1 LRQTWIGPGFCT
13 SAYLKIGRQEYLIEK
28 VKKTPEMMAGLQS
41 LSQRIFA
48 CAGRGSHRTD
58 FLCEVSRMI
67 VEFSGCDAVALWL
80 LEGERIYRCETLN
93 SQASPFQLDAIDFS
107 RGPACKT
114 AGTGPQNAR
123 LVKLCL
129 KVLKG
134 RTDPSLP
141 GFTAG
146 GSFRTKDALT
156 DPRLSPASK
165 SKRGRRPAPAA
176 DYRSIAVVPLKIGK
190 DTIGILKLKSKRANF
205 FSKGSINFYE
215 LAAQTLAFA
224 LSSRQTQA
232 ALQERV
238 KELTCL
244 YGISQLCEQEGVSL
258 EVILQGIV
266 EHLPQAWQYPEAAHG
281 RIIFEGNFYSTAG
294 FRDGPHK
301 LSAEIVINGRN
312 QGSVEVVY
320 SEEKPELDEGP
331 FLKEERDLIDTVAAQ
346 TELIIQ
352 RKLAEEEGS
361 RLSEQLRHADRL
373 ATIGQLSAGVA
384 HELNEPLG
392 SILGFAQITRK
403 STGLADQAAQDLDKI
418 IKASLHAREII
429 KKLMLFGRQAPMQKT
444 RVNLNKIV
452 DEGLYL
458 VESRCAKEGIKLT
471 RILAP
476 DLPEITADPSQ
487 LNQVLINLVVNSIQA
502 MPKGGALTVQTVAG
516 PEHVSLVVEDS
527 GVGMSEEQVKKIFI
541 PFYTTK
547 EIGQGTGL
555 GLPVVHGIVTS
566 HNGSIKVDSKVGQG
580 TRFEIRLPC
589 T

>member
-1 LRQTWIGPGFCT
+1 
-13 SAYLKIGRQEYLIEK
+13 
-28 VKKTPEMMAGLQS
+28 
-41 LSQRIFA
+41 
-48 CAGRGSHRTD
+48 
-58 FLCEVSRMI
+58 
-67 VEFSGCDAVALWL
+67 
-80 LEGERIYRCETLN
+80 
-93 SQASPFQLDAIDFS
+93 
-107 RGPACKT
+107 
-114 AGTGPQNAR
+114 
-123 LVKLCL
+123 
-129 KVLKG
+129 
-134 RTDPSLP
+134 
-141 GFTAG
+141 
-146 GSFRTKDALT
+146 
-156 DPRLSPASK
+156 
-165 SKRGRRPAPAA
+165 
-176 DYRSIAVVPLKIGK
+176 
-190 DTIGILKLKSKRANF
+190 
-205 FSKGSINFYE
+205 
-215 LAAQTLAFA
+215 
-224 LSSRQTQA
+224 
-232 ALQERV
+232 
-238 KELTCL
+238 
-244 YGISQLCEQEGVSL
+244 
-258 EVILQGIV
+258 
-266 EHLPQAWQYPEAAHG
+266 
-281 RIIFEGNFYSTAG
+281 
-294 FRDGPHK
+294 
-301 LSAEIVINGRN
+301 
-312 QGSVEVVY
+312 VEVVY